1 MAYYCWQ
8 IKLTNISNY
17 NCKSVFLYFLPFS
30 ILPHWVKIF
39 WSFQTDK
46 TKESI
51 FIRREWKFPHVVK
64 IYNSMKAASVYI
76 SNYTFQ
82 NLRLCFHKIYIVILT
97 VVWGKDLLERTHFE
111 KFWSFALFCKT
122 DLHFF
127 RTRKVPCWDFEIR

>member
-8 IKLTNISNY
+8 IYRIIIAKVFFCIFYHFLYCLTGLKFSDHFKLI
-17 NCKSVFLYFLPFS
+17 KPKRVFLS
-30 ILPHWVKIF
+30 A
-39 WSFQTDK
+39 
-46 TKESI
+46 ENG
-51 FIRREWKFPHVVK
+51 KFPHVVK

-82 NLRLCFHKIYIVILT
+82 NLRLCFHKIYIVTLT